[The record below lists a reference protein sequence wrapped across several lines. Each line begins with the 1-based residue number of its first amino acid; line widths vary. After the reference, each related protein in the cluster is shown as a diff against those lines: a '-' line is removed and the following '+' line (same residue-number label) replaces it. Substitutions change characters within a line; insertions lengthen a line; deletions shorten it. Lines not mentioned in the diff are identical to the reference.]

1 MDRMM
6 RCVFEEHR
14 LVLSSYV
21 LGELAFVVE
30 RKFPTKTRAIDAF
43 LSGISFELVYTPKEI
58 PPGLFD
64 IRDGKDYPVLYTAV
78 MEDVDILITGD
89 KDFSEV
95 NIDRPIIMTPTEFLL
110 RYCGR

>member
-21 LGELAFVVE
+21 LEELAFVVE

-43 LSGISFELVYTPKEI
+43 LSGISFELVYTV
-58 PPGLFD
+58 G
-64 IRDGKDYPVLYTAV
+64 GKTSQQRVYSAFRKLYFFFHAV
-78 MEDVDILITGD
+78 PLNR
-89 KDFSEV
+89 S
-95 NIDRPIIMTPTEFLL
+95 
-110 RYCGR
+110 